1 MVLHNPNNWHWVN
14 KDVSGWAKT
23 YLTQT
28 LRAVSAEEDGV
39 TAKVS
44 NVLSMDGDVDVS
56 QRKGKV
62 ITLFDVKLQL
72 EYEGTHLAVIE
83 FLQVVTKTSIGKNK
97 EEEAVSGTITIPEVA
112 HDTEEDEYVFEIE
125 NYADS
130 SSKQP
135 VKDLV
140 RSKLVPQLRK
150 ELAKLAPALVAEHGK
165 DIQHAPGVN
174 PSSGFTPATQYP
186 QTAKK
191 ETAAPKTTTTTTAE
205 KVSVNTAT
213 VTASDEFRTTAEE
226 LFKTFTEPERLAAFT
241 RGAPRQWDS
250 AQVGGKFSI
259 FDGNVTGEFVKLES
273 PNLLVQKWRLAQWP
287 LGHFSTLEI
296 NFDQNDVDGV
306 TQMRVSWAGV
316 PVGQEDVT
324 KQNWELYYVRSIK
337 QTFGYVDL
345 RLALQ
350 PIASLPSPSRSRS
363 FAWIQLLITIFVL
376 FLGIG
381 LALFSDQFRA
391 YWTRS

>member
-14 KDVSGWAKT
+14 KDVSAWAKE
-23 YLTQT
+23 YLTEKLLT
-28 LRAVSAEEDGV
+28 LSVEDDGV

-44 NVLSMDGDVDVS
+44 NLLTMDGDVDVS

-72 EYEGTHLAVIE
+72 EYEG
-83 FLQVVTKTSIGKNK
+83 KTK

-125 NYADS
+125 IYSDA

-150 ELAKLAPALVAEHGK
+150 ELVKLAPALVAEHGK
-165 DIQHAPGVN
+165 DIQHAPGEN
-174 PSSGFTPATQYP
+174 PSRGF
-186 QTAKK
+186 AKAAVHPHGNK
-191 ETAAPKTTTTTTAE
+191 QEAAAPKTSTTTTTD
-205 KVSVNTAT
+205 KVTVNTTT

-226 LFKTFTEPERLAAFT
+226 LFQTFTDPQRLAAFT
-241 RGAPRQWDS
+241 RGAPRQFDG
-250 AQVGGKFSI
+250 AHVGGKFSI

-273 PNLLVQKWRLAQWP
+273 PKLLVQKWRLAQWP
-287 LGHFSTLEI
+287 QSHFSTLEI
-296 NFDQNDVDGV
+296 NFDQNDRDGV
-306 TQMRVSWAGV
+306 TQMRVSWTGV

-324 KQNWELYYVRSIK
+324 KQNWDLYYVRSIK
-337 QTFGYVDL
+337 QTFGFLRADELFSIDLAWLVFFAL
-345 RLALQ
+345 RL
-350 PIASLPSPSRSRS
+350 S
-363 FAWIQLLITIFVL
+363 
-376 FLGIG
+376 
-381 LALFSDQFRA
+381 
-391 YWTRS
+391 